1 MTEWFEDESLW
12 RELYPVLFPDERF
25 PLGEEQIAKILTL
38 TGFAG
43 VADLAALDL
52 CCGPGRHAIPLAR
65 RGARVTA
72 VDRTR
77 YLLDRARERA
87 RLAGLRIEF
96 VEADMRDFRREG
108 AFDLALS
115 LFTSFGYFAAR
126 DDDLTVLRNV
136 RAGLRPGGAFLID
149 VAGKEWL
156 ARHFQPTRSAT
167 LPDGT
172 IFIDRCT
179 VVEDWSRVENEWIL
193 VRDGQAR
200 TFRLR
205 LSVYSGQELKDRL
218 LAAGFSRVSL
228 YGNLDGAPYDREA
241 SRLVAVAR
249 LAG

>member
-1 MTEWFEDESLW
+1 M
-12 RELYPVLFPDERF
+12 RER
-25 PLGEEQIAKILTL
+25 PLEGKVALVTGGSRGIGRAIA
-38 TGFAG
+38 
-43 VADLAALDL
+43 VELAEL
-52 CCGPGRHAIPLAR
+52 
-65 RGARVTA
+65 GASVVVTA
-72 VDRTR
+72 RT
-77 YLLDRARERA
+77 
-87 RLAGLRIEF
+87 
-96 VEADMRDFRREG
+96 VVP
-108 AFDLALS
+108 
-115 LFTSFGYFAAR
+115 R